1 MGLKPLIEARGLSF
15 SFGNR
20 KVLDSINFEAKK
32 GEAVFLLGPNGSG
45 KTTLLKLLLGF
56 YRSLRGEVLIK
67 GRLLQKTSRKDVA
80 RTISYVPQLHRIAFG
95 YRVLDVVLMGR
106 TPHKSFLAP
115 YSKRDHD
122 LALEC
127 LERLSILH
135 LKDKPYSRISGGE
148 RKLTLIAR
156 ALAQQADMLV
166 LDEPADGLDF
176 GNQVRLLEHIAKVCL
191 DGITCIITTHLI
203 DHVSWVGTR
212 AVLLKDGRIIA
223 DGSPIG
229 AMNEKNL
236 NTLYGVDVTRC
247 TLMNGMSFYMPKKIR
262 VASRPS
268 VSERRG

>member
-1 MGLKPLIEARGLSF
+1 MIPLLDVKGLSF
-15 SFGNR
+15 SFGKR
-20 KVLDSINFEAKK
+20 KVLDSISFEVKK

-56 YRSLRGEVLIK
+56 YRPFKGEVLIK
-67 GRLLQKTSRKDVA
+67 GRLLQKTPRKDLA

-122 LALEC
+122 LALEH

-135 LKDKPYSRISGGE
+135 LKDRPYSRISGGE

-156 ALAQQADMLV
+156 ALVQEASILV

-191 DGITCIITTHLI
+191 DGITCIITTHLLH
-203 DHVSWVGTR
+203 HVAWIGTR

-223 DGSPIG
+223 DGSPID

-236 NTLYGVDVTRC
+236 NALYGVDVTQC
-247 TLMNGMSFYMPKKIR
+247 TLMNGMNLYMPKKIR

-268 VSERRG
+268 IPGGRG